1 MDFESL
7 KSIIDPP
14 TNNNNKELNIIFFLS
29 NICLKENNPIVYI
42 K

>member
-1 MDFESL
+1 MTIEINCNAL

-29 NICLKENNPIVYI
+29 NICLKENNV
-42 K
+42 